1 MAARH
6 AASMCSGLRSILR
19 PSACFGSRRCR
30 SRPNG
35 VSPRDDG
42 GAIDRADGRRRTS
55 TIREGSRA
63 LPSIRTCRPRGWLVP
78 DPEIGLVHTGQHY
91 DAGLSDV
98 FFRELDLPSPDHELG
113 VGSGPHGAQTGRML
127 EGVEDVIVRDRPDV
141 VLVVGDTNSTLAGA
155 LASAKLGVPVA
166 HVEAGLRSYRREMP
180 EEINRVLTDHLSS
193 LLFCPSNTSVANLR
207 KEGIEQGVHQMG
219 DVMFDVLSHHLPPSV
234 ERARIVRDLGIEHG
248 DFALAT
254 IHRAENTGEP
264 ARLASILACLE
275 RVASL
280 GMPVV
285 LPTHP
290 RTRRAL
296 ADVRPAHGVHL
307 IPPASYLQML
317 SLEAS
322 ASVILTDSGGV
333 QKEAYWLGVPC
344 VTLRDETEW
353 VETVDLGWNVVAGCD
368 PDAVAAAVGRVRPTS
383 PRPPVYGDGHSAEGI
398 VATLVSWACR
408 LPGALLF
415 PERVVAAP

>member
-1 MAARH
+1 M
-6 AASMCSGLRSILR
+6 
-19 PSACFGSRRCR
+19 
-30 SRPNG
+30 
-35 VSPRDDG
+35 
-42 GAIDRADGRRRTS
+42 
-55 TIREGSRA
+55 
-63 LPSIRTCRPRGWLVP
+63 
-78 DPEIGLVHTGQHY
+78 HTGQHY

-98 FFRELDLPSPDHELG
+98 FFRELDLPLPDDELG

-127 EGVEDVIVRDRPDV
+127 EGVEGVIVRDRPDV

-166 HVEAGLRSYRREMP
+166 HVEAGLRSYQRDMP

-193 LLFCPSNTSVANLR
+193 LLFCPSNTSVANLL
-207 KEGIEQGVHQMG
+207 KEGIEQGVHQVG
-219 DVMFDVLSHHLPPSV
+219 DVMFDVLSRYLPSAE
-234 ERARIVRDLGIEHG
+234 ERARIVRDLGVEQG

-254 IHRAENTGEP
+254 IHRAENTDDR
-264 ARLASILACLE
+264 ARLTSVLASLE

-280 GMPVV
+280 GIPVV
-285 LPTHP
+285 FPVHP

-296 ADVRPAHGVHL
+296 ADVRPARGVRL

-368 PDAVAAAVGRVRPTS
+368 PDAVATAVARDTPTG
-383 PRPPVYGDGHSAEGI
+383 PRPPVYGDGRSADRI
-398 VATLVSWACR
+398 VAALVSWAR
-408 LPGALLF
+408 GLPDARPLV
-415 PERVVAAP
+415 RKVVATR